1 MLDRLNLQKVRKI
14 IEAIKKNNANQEIEI
29 ILSSVIYRDDQGVGV
44 EDGIND
50 KKLQNLCNI
59 KSNIT

>member
-1 MLDRLNLQKVRKI
+1 MLDQLNLQKVRKI
-14 IEAIKKNNANQEIEI
+14 IEAIKKNNVNQEIEI